1 MELGEYDHQA
11 VEAAAR
17 ALWES
22 HDIYRYDRDGLG
34 PVFSVDTPPPYVSA
48 AHLHVGHAMSYSQ
61 PDFIVRYRRMRG
73 ERVFYPIGFD
83 DNGLPT
89 ERYVEQAY
97 SVRAADMPRAEFVA
111 LCLAETRRTAERYED
126 LWRRLGLS
134 LDWSLRYS
142 TIDARCQ
149 RTAQT
154 SFIKLH
160 EAGYLRRAQDPI
172 LWCPEDRTSLAQAD
186 VEDLE
191 RTSRL
196 HTIRFPAQA
205 PQGEA
210 QAPQGEAQAPQGEA
224 QAPQG
229 EALLIATTRPE
240 LLPACVALYHH
251 PADPRYTGL
260 NPETRARVPLFG
272 YEVPVLADESV
283 DPQYGTGLMMV
294 CTFGDSEDV
303 LKWRRDHLP
312 LRLVVEPDGRLGPL
326 AGEFAG
332 LPLAQA
338 RSAIVKA
345 LAAAG
350 LLVDSLP
357 VRQVVGVHER
367 CQTPVEFQIRPQWFI
382 AVREHADRFRA
393 RAAELEWIPP
403 YMRRRLEDWIDGLK
417 WDWNITRQRRYGVP
431 FPVWFCTACATPVLA
446 RLQDLPV
453 DPLADEPPAEACPSC
468 GSALEADPDVLDT
481 WMTSSLTPQINDG
494 WALGSGTDPA
504 LAPMSMRV
512 QAFEII
518 RTWLFYSVVQS
529 ELLFGRVPWR
539 TALISG
545 WGLSE
550 QGKKLSKRD
559 LDRGGSGGSS
569 PRDGRVTGADGFNRY
584 VPDDV
589 MAKYGADAL
598 RLWATKGRIGTDLR
612 YNEKDIRTGRKFAV
626 KLWNVGRFLSLNLGD
641 LDVSAAVPAPGE
653 RNIVDRWVLA
663 HLAEA
668 VDQTTAAFEAHDY
681 MQAHQAASR
690 MFWSIYC
697 DRYIEMIKDRLGGSL
712 PDSTI
717 LDNPLRD
724 IPVLDNPDQDS
735 ARWTLSES
743 YRVLLGLFAPFAPF
757 VTEHMYQQFYRDH
770 EGGVSL
776 HLTRWP
782 VPDERWRGDRSAV
795 DQLAVIL
802 DGTRVLRSGQRL
814 GNSARLSQ
822 LTVQAHTPAAETLLD
837 QIAEPL
843 RIAARARTLVRAI
856 HPTGTATHPTG
867 TATHPT
873 GTATHP
879 SGVDGI
885 SIGITV

>member
-1 MELGEYDHQA
+1 MELGEYDHRA
-11 VEAAAR
+11 VEAAVR
-17 ALWES
+17 ELWEA
-22 HDIYRYDRDGLG
+22 HDIYRYDRGGDG

-89 ERYVEQAY
+89 ERYVEQAHG
-97 SVRAADMPRAEFVA
+97 VRAVDMPRAEFNA
-111 LCLAETRRTAERYED
+111 LCLAETGRVAERYED

-134 LDWSLRYS
+134 VDWSLRYS

-154 SFIKLH
+154 SFVTLH
-160 EAGYLRRAQDPI
+160 QAGYLRRAEDPI

-196 HTIRFPAQA
+196 HTIRF
-205 PQGEA
+205 G
-210 QAPQGEAQAPQGEA
+210 GDRD
-224 QAPQG
+224 
-229 EALLIATTRPE
+229 LMIATTRPE

-251 PADPRYTGL
+251 PADTRYAGL
-260 NPETRARVPLFG
+260 ERATVPLFG
-272 YEVPVLADESV
+272 YEVPVRTDESV
-283 DPQYGTGLMMV
+283 DPEYGTGLMMV

-303 LKWRRDHLP
+303 LKWRRDHLD
-312 LRLVVEPDGRLGPL
+312 LRLVVEPDGRLGEL

-332 LPLAQA
+332 LTLAQG

-345 LAAAG
+345 LDEAG
-350 LLVDSLP
+350 LLVSSEP

-403 YMRRRLEDWIDGLK
+403 FMRRRLEDWIDGLK

-431 FPVWFCTACATPVLA
+431 FPVWFCAACSAPVLA
-446 RLQDLPV
+446 RLEDLPV
-453 DPLADEPPAEACPSC
+453 DPLADKPPVSSCPSC
-468 GSALEADPDVLDT
+468 GGGELVPDPDVMDT
-481 WMTSSLTPQINDG
+481 WMTSSLSPQVNDG
-494 WALGSGTDPA
+494 WAVDGTDPG

-545 WGLSE
+545 WGLTE

-559 LDRGGSGGSS
+559 LDKSTG
-569 PRDGRVTGADGFNRY
+569 PDGYNRY

-589 MAKYGADAL
+589 MGKYGADAV
-598 RLWATKGRIGTDLR
+598 RLWATRGRIGTDLR
-612 YNEKDIRTGRKFAV
+612 YNEKDVRTGRKFAV
-626 KLWNVGRFLSLNLGD
+626 KLWNVGRFLSMNLGD
-641 LDVSAAVPAPGE
+641 LDVSAPATAPPPGE
-653 RNIVDRWVLA
+653 RDIVDRWVLS
-663 HLAEA
+663 HLADTVAEA
-668 VDQTTAAFEAHDY
+668 TAAFGTHDY

-690 MFWSIYC
+690 MFWSVYC
-697 DRYIEMIKDRLGGSL
+697 DRYLEMIKDRVGASG
-712 PDSTI
+712 D
-717 LDNPLRD
+717 R
-724 IPVLDNPDQDS
+724 DS
-735 ARWTLSES
+735 ARWTLWES
-743 YRVLLGLFAPFAPF
+743 FRVLLGLFAPFAPF
-757 VTEHMYQQFYRDH
+757 VTERMYQQFYRTH
-770 EGGVSL
+770 GGVISL

-782 VPDERWRGDRSAV
+782 EPDERWRDDRPAVEAV
-795 DQLAVIL
+795 DQLTVIL
-802 DGTRVLRSGQRL
+802 DATRALRSGLRL
-814 GNSARLSQ
+814 GNSARLSR
-822 LTVQAHTPAAETLLD
+822 LTVQAHDARARSLLD
-837 QIAEPL
+837 QIGEPL
-843 RIAARARTLVRAI
+843 RVAARADALVLGPA
-856 HPTGTATHPTG
+856 G
-867 TATHPT
+867 
-873 GTATHP
+873 HP

-885 SIGITV
+885 TVGIAV

>member
-11 VEAAAR
+11 VEATAR

-22 HDIYRYDRDGLG
+22 HDIYRYDREALG

-61 PDFIVRYRRMRG
+61 PDFIVRFRRMRG

-97 SVRAADMPRAEFVA
+97 GVRAVDMPRAEFVA

-154 SFIKLH
+154 SFIRLY
-160 EAGYLRRAQDPI
+160 ETGYLRRAEDPI
-172 LWCPEDRTSLAQAD
+172 LWCTEDRTSLAQAD

-196 HTIRFPAQA
+196 HTIRFTTQD
-205 PQGEA
+205 PQGEV
-210 QAPQGEAQAPQGEA
+210 
-224 QAPQG
+224 
-229 EALLIATTRPE
+229 LIATTRPE

-251 PADPRYTGL
+251 PADPRYSGL
-260 NPETRARVPLFG
+260 NPQTRARVPLFD
-272 YEVPVLADESV
+272 YEVPVLTDESV
-283 DPQYGTGLMMV
+283 NPEYGTGLLMV

-303 LKWRRDHLP
+303 LRWRRDHLP

-338 RSAIVKA
+338 RSAVVKA

-403 YMRRRLEDWIDGLK
+403 HMRRRLEDWIDGLK

-431 FPVWFCTACATPVLA
+431 FPVWFCAACATPVLA

-453 DPLADEPPAEACPSC
+453 DPLADEPPVQACPSC
-468 GSALEADPDVLDT
+468 GSADLTPDPDVMDT

-494 WALGSGTDPA
+494 WALDGTDPA

-559 LDRGGSGGSS
+559 LDRSAS
-569 PRDGRVTGADGFNRY
+569 ADGFNRY

-641 LDVSAAVPAPGE
+641 LDVSAARPAPGE
-653 RNIVDRWVLA
+653 RNIVDQWVLS

-668 VDQTTAAFEAHDY
+668 VDQATAAFEAHDY
-681 MQAHQAASR
+681 AQAHQVASR

-697 DRYIEMIKDRLGGSL
+697 DRYIEMIKDRLGTSFADGAD
-712 PDSTI
+712 P
-717 LDNPLRD
+717 
-724 IPVLDNPDQDS
+724 DNPDRDS
-735 ARWTLSES
+735 ARWTLWES

-757 VTEHMYQQFYRDH
+757 VTEHMYQQFYRAH
-770 EGGVSL
+770 EGVVSL
-776 HLTRWP
+776 HVTRWP
-782 VPDERWRGDRSAV
+782 GPDERWRGDRSAV

-802 DGTRVLRSGQRL
+802 DATRVLRSGQRL
-814 GNSARLSQ
+814 GNSAGLSQ
-822 LTVQAHTPAAETLLD
+822 LIVQADTPGAETLLD

-843 RIAARARTLVRAI
+843 RIAVRARTLVRAPA
-856 HPTGTATHPTG
+856 HPPGA
-867 TATHPT
+867 
-873 GTATHP
+873 ATHP

-885 SIGITV
+885 TIGIVA

>member
-1 MELGEYDHQA
+1 MELGEYDHHA
-11 VEAAAR
+11 VEDAVR
-17 ALWES
+17 RLWES
-22 HDIYRYDRDGLG
+22 HDIYRYDRDGTG

-61 PDFIVRYRRMRG
+61 PDFIVRFRRMLG

-97 SVRAADMPRAEFVA
+97 GVRAVDMPRAEFVA
-111 LCLAETRRTAERYED
+111 LCLAETRRTAEHYED

-142 TIDARCQ
+142 TIDDRCQ
-149 RTAQT
+149 RTAQV
-154 SFIKLH
+154 SFIKLY
-160 EAGYLRRAQDPI
+160 EAGHLRRAQDPI
-172 LWCPEDRTSLAQAD
+172 LWCTEDRTSLAQAD
-186 VEDLE
+186 TEDLE

-196 HTIRFPAQA
+196 FTVRFAGPA
-205 PQGEA
+205 GE
-210 QAPQGEAQAPQGEA
+210 P
-224 QAPQG
+224 
-229 EALLIATTRPE
+229 LLIATTRPE

-251 PADPRYTGL
+251 PGDSRYAGL
-260 NPETRARVPLFG
+260 DRALVPLFG
-272 YEVPVLADESV
+272 YEVPVRADEDV
-283 DPQYGTGLMMV
+283 DPEYGTGLMMV

-303 LKWRRDHLP
+303 LRWRRDQLA

-332 LPLAQA
+332 LTVTQA

-345 LAAAG
+345 LTSAG
-350 LLVDSLP
+350 LLIDSVP

-382 AVREHADRFRA
+382 AVREHADRFRV

-431 FPVWFCTACATPVLA
+431 FPVWFCASCDAPVLA
-446 RLQDLPV
+446 QLTALPV
-453 DPLADEPPAEACPSC
+453 DPLADRPPADACPSC
-468 GSALEADPDVLDT
+468 GAAELVPDPDVMDT

-494 WALGSGTDPA
+494 WALGGTDPA

-529 ELLFGRVPWR
+529 ELLFGRLPWR

-559 LDRGGSGGSS
+559 LDRSA
-569 PRDGRVTGADGFNRY
+569 GADGFNRY

-626 KLWNVGRFLSLNLGD
+626 KCWNVGRFLALNLGD
-641 LDVSAAVPAPGE
+641 LDLSAQPPAPGE
-653 RNIVDRWVLA
+653 RNIVDRWLLS

-668 VDQTTAAFEAHDY
+668 VAETTRAFEGHDY
-681 MQAHQAASR
+681 SQAHQAASR

-697 DRYIEMIKDRLGGSL
+697 DRYIEMVKDRLGDDE
-712 PDSTI
+712 PAAD
-717 LDNPLRD
+717 RR
-724 IPVLDNPDQDS
+724 S
-735 ARWTLSES
+735 AQWTLRES

-757 VTEHMYQQFYRDH
+757 VTERMYQQFYRAH
-770 EGGVSL
+770 EDAVSL
-776 HLTRWP
+776 HVTRWP
-782 VPDERWRGDRSAV
+782 APDERWGDERWRADRAAV

-802 DGTRVLRSGQRL
+802 DATRALRSGLRL

-822 LTVQAHTPAAETLLD
+822 LTVQAASPAAGALLG

-843 RIAARARTLVRAI
+843 RIAARADALVYGPAE
-856 HPTGTATHPTG
+856 
-867 TATHPT
+867 
-873 GTATHP
+873 HP

-885 SIGITV
+885 TVAIAPQVT

>member
-1 MELGEYDHQA
+1 
-11 VEAAAR
+11 
-17 ALWES
+17 
-22 HDIYRYDRDGLG
+22 
-34 PVFSVDTPPPYVSA
+34 
-48 AHLHVGHAMSYSQ
+48 MSYSQ

-89 ERYVEQAY
+89 ERYVEQAHG
-97 SVRAADMPRAEFVA
+97 VRAADMPRAEFNA
-111 LCLAETRRTAERYED
+111 LCLAETQRVAERYED

-134 LDWSLRYS
+134 VDWSLRYS

-196 HTIRFPAQA
+196 HTIRFQP
-205 PQGEA
+205 G
-210 QAPQGEAQAPQGEA
+210 
-224 QAPQG
+224 
-229 EALLIATTRPE
+229 LLIATTRPE

-251 PADPRYTGL
+251 PGDTRYAGL
-260 NPETRARVPLFG
+260 ERAVVPLFG
-272 YEVPVLADESV
+272 YQVPVLADESV
-283 DPQYGTGLMMV
+283 DPDYGTGLMMV

-303 LKWRRDHLP
+303 LKWRRDGLD
-312 LRLVVEPDGRLGPL
+312 LRLVVEPDGRLGEL

-332 LPLAQA
+332 LQLTQA

-345 LAAAG
+345 LDEAG
-350 LLVDSLP
+350 LLVSSEP

-367 CQTPVEFQIRPQWFI
+367 CQTPVEFQIRPQWFV

-403 YMRRRLEDWIDGLK
+403 FMRRRLEDWIDGLK

-431 FPVWFCTACATPVLA
+431 FPVWFCAACAQPVLA
-446 RLQDLPV
+446 RLEDLPV
-453 DPLADEPPAEACPSC
+453 DPLADTPPVSSCPSC
-468 GSALEADPDVLDT
+468 GSAELAPDPDVMDT
-481 WMTSSLTPQINDG
+481 WMTSSLSPQVNDG
-494 WALGSGTDPA
+494 WALGGTDPA

-545 WGLSE
+545 WGLTE

-559 LDRGGSGGSS
+559 LNSS
-569 PRDGRVTGADGFNRY
+569 TGPDGYNRY

-589 MAKYGADAL
+589 MDKYGADAV
-598 RLWATKGRIGTDLR
+598 RLWATKGRIGTDQR

-626 KLWNVGRFLSLNLGD
+626 KLWNVGRFLSMNLGD
-641 LDVSAAVPAPGE
+641 LDVAAATPPPPGE
-653 RNIVDRWVLA
+653 RDIVDRWVLA
-663 HLAEA
+663 HLADTVAEA
-668 VDQTTAAFEAHDY
+668 TAAFGQHDY
-681 MQAHQAASR
+681 TQAYQAASR
-690 MFWSIYC
+690 MFWSVYC
-697 DRYIEMIKDRLGGSL
+697 DRYLEMIKDRLTDGDPS
-712 PDSTI
+712 D
-717 LDNPLRD
+717 R
-724 IPVLDNPDQDS
+724 DS
-735 ARWTLSES
+735 ARWTLRES
-743 YRVLLGLFAPFAPF
+743 FRVLLGLFAPFAPF
-757 VTEHMYQQFYRDH
+757 VTERMYQQFYRPH
-770 EGGVSL
+770 ESTVSV

-782 VPDERWRGDRSAV
+782 VADERWRGDRAAVQAV

-802 DGTRVLRSGQRL
+802 DATRALRSGQRL
-814 GNSARLSQ
+814 GNSARLSE
-822 LTVQAHTPAAETLLD
+822 LIVQVHDAAARSLLD

-843 RIAARARTLVRAI
+843 RVAARADALVLGPAE
-856 HPTGTATHPTG
+856 
-867 TATHPT
+867 
-873 GTATHP
+873 HP
-879 SGVDGI
+879 SGVG
-885 SIGITV
+885 GITVGITV

>member
-1 MELGEYDHQA
+1 M
-11 VEAAAR
+11 
-17 ALWES
+17 
-22 HDIYRYDRDGLG
+22 
-34 PVFSVDTPPPYVSA
+34 FSVDTPPPYVSA

-61 PDFIVRYRRMRG
+61 PDFIVRFRRMLG

-97 SVRAADMPRAEFVA
+97 GVRAADMPRAEFVA
-111 LCLAETRRTAERYED
+111 LCLAETRRTAERYEE

-149 RTAQT
+149 QTAQA
-154 SFIKLH
+154 SFIRLH
-160 EAGYLRRAQDPI
+160 QAGYLRRAQDPI

-186 VEDLE
+186 TEDLE

-196 HTIRFPAQA
+196 YTIRFPA
-205 PQGEA
+205 PGPSPE
-210 QAPQGEAQAPQGEA
+210 
-224 QAPQG
+224 
-229 EALLIATTRPE
+229 LMIATTRPE

-251 PADPRYTGL
+251 PADARYTGL
-260 NPETRARVPLFG
+260 QRATVPLFG
-272 YEVPVLADESV
+272 HEVAVLTDESV
-283 DPQYGTGLMMV
+283 DPEYGTGLMMV
-294 CTFGDSEDV
+294 CTFGDREDV
-303 LKWRRDHLP
+303 LKWRRDGLP
-312 LRLVVEPDGRLGPL
+312 LRLVVEPDGRLGEL
-326 AGEFAG
+326 AGEFAA

-338 RSAIVKA
+338 RAAIVKA

-350 LLVDSLP
+350 LLTGSVP

-393 RAAELEWIPP
+393 RAAELEWIPS
-403 YMRRRLEDWIDGLK
+403 YMRRRLEDWIDGLQ
-417 WDWNITRQRRYGVP
+417 WDWNISRQRRYGVP

-453 DPLADEPPAEACPSC
+453 DPLADEPPAAGCPAC
-468 GSALEADPDVLDT
+468 GSALEADPDVMDT

-494 WALGSGTDPA
+494 WALGGTDPA
-504 LAPMSMRV
+504 LAPMSIRV

-559 LDRGGSGGSS
+559 LDRSN
-569 PRDGRVTGADGFNRY
+569 VDGFTRY

-598 RLWATKGRIGTDLR
+598 RLWATKARIGTDLR

-626 KLWNVGRFLSLNLGD
+626 KLWNVGRFLSLNLAESVPVTGP
-641 LDVSAAVPAPGE
+641 AWPAVPAGE
-653 RNIVDRWVLA
+653 PNIVDRWVLS
-663 HLAEA
+663 HLADA
-668 VDQTTAAFEAHDY
+668 VAETTAAFEAHDY

-690 MFWSIYC
+690 MFWSVYC
-697 DRYIEMIKDRLGGSL
+697 DRYIEMIKDRLSGSA
-712 PDSTI
+712 PDAA
-717 LDNPLRD
+717 
-724 IPVLDNPDQDS
+724 NPDRASDPDRDS
-735 ARWTLSES
+735 ARRTLWES

-757 VTEHMYQQFYRDH
+757 VTEHMYQRFYRPH
-770 EGGVSL
+770 EGAVSL
-776 HLTRWP
+776 HVTRWP
-782 VPDERWRGDRSAV
+782 VPEPTWRTDRSAV

-802 DGTRVLRSGQRL
+802 DATRALRSAQRL
-814 GNSARLSQ
+814 GNSAPLSQ
-822 LTVQAHTPAAETLLD
+822 LIAQAHTPEAEALLD

-843 RIAARARTLVRAI
+843 RIAARARTLVRPPVPAPA
-856 HPTGTATHPTG
+856 PT
-867 TATHPT
+867 
-873 GTATHP
+873 THP
-879 SGVDGI
+879 SGI
-885 SIGITV
+885 EGITVNIVV

>member
-1 MELGEYDHQA
+1 MELGEYDHHA
-11 VEAAAR
+11 VEGAVR
-17 ALWES
+17 RLWES
-22 HDIYRYDRDGLG
+22 HDIYRYDRDGQG

-61 PDFIVRYRRMRG
+61 PDFIVRFRRMLG

-89 ERYVEQAY
+89 ERYVEQAHG
-97 SVRAADMPRAEFVA
+97 VRAVDMPRAEFVA
-111 LCLAETRRTAERYED
+111 LCLAETQRTAEHYED

-142 TIDARCQ
+142 TIDDRCQ

-172 LWCPEDRTSLAQAD
+172 LWCTEDRTSLAQAD
-186 VEDLE
+186 TEDLE

-196 HTIRFPAQA
+196 FTIRFAGTA
-205 PQGEA
+205 GE
-210 QAPQGEAQAPQGEA
+210 P
-224 QAPQG
+224 
-229 EALLIATTRPE
+229 LLIATTRPE

-251 PADPRYTGL
+251 PGDSRYAGL
-260 NPETRARVPLFG
+260 ERARVPLFD
-272 YEVPVLADESV
+272 YEVPVRADEDV
-283 DPQYGTGLMMV
+283 DPDYGTGLMMV

-303 LKWRRDHLP
+303 LRWRRDQLA

-332 LPLAQA
+332 LAVTQA

-345 LAAAG
+345 LTSAG
-350 LLVDSLP
+350 LLLDSVP

-431 FPVWFCTACATPVLA
+431 FPVWFCASCAAPVLA
-446 RLQDLPV
+446 RLADLPV
-453 DPLADEPPAEACPSC
+453 DPLADRPPAGACPSC
-468 GSALEADPDVLDT
+468 GAAELVPDPDVMDT

-494 WALGSGTDPA
+494 WALGGTDPA

-529 ELLFGRVPWR
+529 ELLFGRAPWR

-559 LDRGGSGGSS
+559 LDRSA
-569 PRDGRVTGADGFNRY
+569 GADGFNRY

-626 KLWNVGRFLSLNLGD
+626 KCWNVGRFLALNLGD
-641 LDVSAAVPAPGE
+641 LDLSAEPPAPGE
-653 RNIVDRWVLA
+653 RNIVDRWLLS

-668 VDQTTAAFEAHDY
+668 VTETTAAFEGHDY
-681 MQAHQAASR
+681 SQAHQVASR

-697 DRYIEMIKDRLGGSL
+697 DRYIEMVKDRLGDDG
-712 PDSTI
+712 PAAD
-717 LDNPLRD
+717 RR
-724 IPVLDNPDQDS
+724 S
-735 ARWTLSES
+735 AQWTLRES

-757 VTEHMYQQFYRDH
+757 VTEHMYQQFYRDR
-770 EGGVSL
+770 EDAVSL
-776 HLTRWP
+776 HVTRWP
-782 VPDERWRGDRSAV
+782 VPDERWRDQRWHHDRAAV

-802 DGTRVLRSGQRL
+802 DATRALRSGLRL

-822 LTVQAHTPAAETLLD
+822 LTVQAAGPAAEALLG

-843 RIAARARTLVRAI
+843 RIAARADALVRGPAE
-856 HPTGTATHPTG
+856 
-867 TATHPT
+867 
-873 GTATHP
+873 HP
-879 SGVDGI
+879 SGVH
-885 SIGITV
+885 GITVAIAPPV

>member
-17 ALWES
+17 ELWQA
-22 HDIYRYDRDGLG
+22 HDIYRYARDAEG

-48 AHLHVGHAMSYSQ
+48 SHLHVGHAMSYSQ
-61 PDFIVRYRRMRG
+61 PDFIARFRRMLG

-89 ERYVEQAY
+89 ERYVEQKY
-97 SVRAADMPRAEFVA
+97 GVRAVDMPRAEFVA
-111 LCLAETRRTAERYED
+111 LCLAETERTAERYED

-134 LDWSLRYS
+134 VDWSLRYA

-149 RTAQT
+149 RTSQT
-154 SFIKLH
+154 SFIMLH
-160 EAGYLRRAQDPI
+160 KAGYLRRAQDPI
-172 LWCPEDRTSLAQAD
+172 LWCPEDQTSLAQAD

-196 HTIRFPAQA
+196 YTIKFPTHLPSPLHAGQ
-205 PQGEA
+205 P
-210 QAPQGEAQAPQGEA
+210 
-224 QAPQG
+224 
-229 EALLIATTRPE
+229 LLIATTRPE

-251 PADPRYTGL
+251 PSDTRYTALG
-260 NPETRARVPLFG
+260 PHARARVPLFD
-272 YEVPVLADESV
+272 YEVPVLTDESV
-283 DPQYGTGLMMV
+283 DPEYGTGLMMV

-303 LKWRRDHLP
+303 LRWRRDRLP
-312 LRLVVEPDGRLGPL
+312 LRLALEPDGRLGPL

-332 LPLAQA
+332 LTVTQA
-338 RSAIVKA
+338 RSAIVKT
-345 LAAAG
+345 LTSAG
-350 LLVDSLP
+350 LLVDSMP

-382 AVREHADRFRA
+382 AVRENADRFRA
-393 RAAELEWIPP
+393 RAAEIEWIPP

-417 WDWNITRQRRYGVP
+417 WDWNISRQRRYGVP
-431 FPVWFCTACATPVLA
+431 FPVWFCASCDTPVLA
-446 RLQDLPV
+446 RAGDLPV
-453 DPLADEPPAEACPSC
+453 DPLTDKPPVSACPSC
-468 GSALEADPDVLDT
+468 GGDELAPDPDVMDT
-481 WMTSSLTPQINDG
+481 WMTSSLTPQISDG
-494 WALGSGTDPA
+494 WAVGGTDPA

-518 RTWLFYSVVQS
+518 RTWLFYTVVQS
-529 ELLFGRVPWR
+529 ELLFRRVPWR

-559 LDRGGSGGSS
+559 LDRS
-569 PRDGRVTGADGFNRY
+569 TGADGFNRY

-626 KLWNVGRFLSLNLGD
+626 KIWNVGRFLSINLGD
-641 LDVSAAVPAPGE
+641 LDVSAAPPAPGR
-653 RNIVDRWVLA
+653 RNIVDRWLLS

-668 VDQTTAAFEAHDY
+668 VAEATAAFEGHDY

-690 MFWSIYC
+690 LFWSIYT
-697 DRYIEMIKDRLGGSL
+697 DRYIEMIKDRLGEGGRDAPD
-712 PDSTI
+712 PDSP
-717 LDNPLRD
+717 DP
-724 IPVLDNPDQDS
+724 DNPDRRS
-735 ARWTLSES
+735 AQWTLWES

-757 VTEHMYQQFYRDH
+757 VTEHMYQRFYRAH
-770 EGGVSL
+770 ESPVSL

-782 VPDERWRGDRSAV
+782 VADERWHGDRSEV
-795 DQLAVIL
+795 DQLAIIL
-802 DGTRVLRSGQRL
+802 DATRALRNAYRL
-814 GNSARLSQ
+814 GNSARISQ
-822 LTVQAHTPAAETLLD
+822 LIVQAHTPAAEVLLD
-837 QIAEPL
+837 QIGEPL
-843 RIAARARTLVRAI
+843 RVAARAGALVRGPAEY
-856 HPTGTATHPTG
+856 PG
-867 TATHPT
+867 
-873 GTATHP
+873 
-879 SGVDGI
+879 GVDGI
-885 SIGITV
+885 TVGIAV

>member
-1 MELGEYDHQA
+1 MESGEYDHQA

-17 ALWES
+17 ALWEA
-22 HDIYRYDRDGLG
+22 HDVYRYDRDEAG

-97 SVRAADMPRAEFVA
+97 GVRAVDMPRADFVA
-111 LCLAETRRTAERYED
+111 LCLAETQRTAGRYED

-134 LDWSLRYS
+134 VDWSLRYS

-149 RTAQT
+149 RTAQAAFVT
-154 SFIKLH
+154 LYQ
-160 EAGYLRRAQDPI
+160 AGHLRRAQDPI

-196 HTIRFPAQA
+196 HTIRFG
-205 PQGEA
+205 GERDL
-210 QAPQGEAQAPQGEA
+210 E
-224 QAPQG
+224 
-229 EALLIATTRPE
+229 IATTRPE

-251 PADPRYTGL
+251 PDDPRYAGL
-260 NPETRARVPLFG
+260 DRAVVPLFD
-272 YEVPVLADESV
+272 YEVPVLADQDV
-283 DPQYGTGLMMV
+283 DREYGTGLMMV
-294 CTFGDSEDV
+294 CTFGDNEDV
-303 LKWRRDHLP
+303 LRWRRDQLP
-312 LRLVVEPDGRLGPL
+312 LRLVLEPDGRLGPL
-326 AGEFAG
+326 AGPFAG
-332 LPLAQA
+332 LQVTQA
-338 RSAIVKA
+338 RSAVVKA
-345 LAAAG
+345 LDEAG
-350 LLVDSLP
+350 LLISSVP

-367 CQTPVEFQIRPQWFI
+367 CQTPVEFQIRPQWFV

-393 RAAELEWIPP
+393 RAAELEWIPAF
-403 YMRRRLEDWIDGLK
+403 MRRRLEDWIDGLR
-417 WDWNITRQRRYGVP
+417 WDWNISRQRRYGVP
-431 FPVWFCTACATPVLA
+431 FPVWFCAACGAPVLA
-446 RLQDLPV
+446 LLADLPV
-453 DPLADEPPAEACPSC
+453 DPLTDKPPVTACPSC
-468 GSALEADPDVLDT
+468 GSAELAADQDVMDT

-494 WALGSGTDPA
+494 WALRGTDPA

-529 ELLFGRVPWR
+529 ELLFGRLPWR

-545 WGLSE
+545 WGLNE

-559 LDRGGSGGSS
+559 LDRSAT
-569 PRDGRVTGADGFNRY
+569 PDGYNRY

-589 MAKYGADAL
+589 MARYGADAL

-612 YNEKDIRTGRKFAV
+612 YNEKDVRTGRKFTV
-626 KLWNVGRFLSLNLGD
+626 KLWNVGRFLTMNLAGFD
-641 LDVSAAVPAPGE
+641 ATAPAPAPAE
-653 RNIVDRWVLA
+653 RNIVDRWLLS
-663 HLAEA
+663 HLADA
-668 VDQTTAAFEAHDY
+668 VEQTTAAFQAHDY

-697 DRYIEMIKDRLGGSL
+697 DRYIEMIKDRT
-712 PDSTI
+712 DEA
-717 LDNPLRD
+717 
-724 IPVLDNPDQDS
+724 S
-735 ARWTLSES
+735 ARWTLWES
-743 YRVLLGLFAPFAPF
+743 YRALLGLFAPFAPF
-757 VTEHMYQQFYRDH
+757 LTEHMYQRFYREH
-770 EGGVSL
+770 EDAVSL

-782 VPDERWRGDRSAV
+782 AADPRWAGDRSAV

-802 DGTRVLRSGQRL
+802 DATRVLRSGLHL
-814 GNSARLSQ
+814 GNSARLSL
-822 LTVQAHTPAAETLLD
+822 LTVLAHDEAAEALLD

-843 RIAARARTLVRAI
+843 RVAARADAVVRGQAE
-856 HPTGTATHPTG
+856 
-867 TATHPT
+867 
-873 GTATHP
+873 HP

-885 SIGITV
+885 TVGIEP

>member
-1 MELGEYDHQA
+1 MEPGEYDHLT

-17 ALWES
+17 ALWEA
-22 HDIYRYDRDGLG
+22 HGVYHYDPSGQG

-89 ERYVEQAY
+89 ERYVEQAHG
-97 SVRAADMPRAEFVA
+97 VRAVDMPRAEFVA

-154 SFIKLH
+154 SFVKLH

-196 HTIRFPAQA
+196 HTIRFPTPPHIACA
-205 PQGEA
+205 PPRPPSSPLHLE
-210 QAPQGEAQAPQGEA
+210 
-224 QAPQG
+224 
-229 EALLIATTRPE
+229 IATTRPE

-251 PADPRYTGL
+251 PADARYAGR
-260 NPETRARVPLFG
+260 ERAAVPLFG
-272 YEVPVLADESV
+272 YEVPVLADEDV
-283 DPQYGTGLMMV
+283 DPEYGTGLMMV

-303 LKWRRDHLP
+303 LRWRRDHLA
-312 LRLVVEPDGRLGPL
+312 LRLVVQPDGRLGEL
-326 AGEFAG
+326 AGKFAG
-332 LPLAQA
+332 LPVTQA
-338 RSAIVKA
+338 RAAIVKA
-345 LAAAG
+345 LDEAG
-350 LLVDSLP
+350 LLASSVP

-382 AVREHADRFRA
+382 AVRENADRFRA
-393 RAAELEWIPP
+393 RAAELEWIPAF
-403 YMRRRLEDWIDGLK
+403 MRRRLEDWIDGLK

-431 FPVWFCTACATPVLA
+431 FPVWFCASCDAPVLA
-446 RLQDLPV
+446 RLEDLPV
-453 DPLADEPPAEACPSC
+453 DPLTDKPPAEACPSC
-468 GSALEADPDVLDT
+468 GSGEFTGDPDVMDT
-481 WMTSSLTPQINDG
+481 WMISSLTPQVNDG
-494 WALGSGTDPA
+494 WALGGTDPA

-518 RTWLFYSVVQS
+518 RTWLFYSLVQS

-545 WGLSE
+545 WGLTE

-559 LDRGGSGGSS
+559 LDRSAG
-569 PRDGRVTGADGFNRY
+569 PDGYNRY

-589 MAKYGADAL
+589 MARYGADAL
-598 RLWATKGRIGTDLR
+598 RLWATHGRIGTDLR
-612 YNEKDIRTGRKFAV
+612 YNEKDVRTGRKFTV
-626 KLWNVGRFLSLNLGD
+626 KLWNVGRFLSMNLGD
-641 LDVSAAVPAPGE
+641 FDAAQTAFAPPGE
-653 RNIVDRWVLA
+653 RDIVDRWVLS
-663 HLAEA
+663 HLADA
-668 VDQTTAAFEAHDY
+668 VAETTAAFEAHDY

-697 DRYIEMIKDRLGGSL
+697 DRYIEMVKDRTGQAG
-712 PDSTI
+712 
-717 LDNPLRD
+717 
-724 IPVLDNPDQDS
+724 
-735 ARWTLSES
+735 ARWTLWES
-743 YRVLLGLFAPFAPF
+743 FRVLLGLYAPFAPF
-757 VTEHMYQQFYRDH
+757 LTEHLYQRFYRDH
-770 EGGVSL
+770 EDTVSL

-782 VPDERWRGDRSAV
+782 AADPRWVSDRAAV

-802 DGTRVLRSGQRL
+802 DATRVLRSGLRV

-822 LTVQAHTPAAETLLD
+822 LVLQAHDAPAVALLD

-843 RIAARARTLVRAI
+843 RVAARADVVVRGPA
-856 HPTGTATHPTG
+856 G
-867 TATHPT
+867 
-873 GTATHP
+873 HP

-885 SIGITV
+885 TVGIIP

>member
-1 MELGEYDHQA
+1 MEPGEYDHQA

-22 HDIYRYDRDGLG
+22 HDVYRYDRTGRG

-97 SVRAADMPRAEFVA
+97 GVRAVDLPRAEFVA
-111 LCLAETRRTAERYED
+111 LCLAETQRTAERYED

-154 SFIKLH
+154 GFVKLH
-160 EAGYLRRAQDPI
+160 AAGYLRRAQDPI

-196 HTIRFPAQA
+196 HTIRF
-205 PQGEA
+205 GDGLE
-210 QAPQGEAQAPQGEA
+210 
-224 QAPQG
+224 
-229 EALLIATTRPE
+229 IATTRPE

-251 PADPRYTGL
+251 PADPRYAGL
-260 NPETRARVPLFG
+260 ATARVPLFG
-272 YEVPVLADESV
+272 YDVPVRADEGV
-283 DPQYGTGLMMV
+283 DPEYGTGLMMV

-303 LKWRRDHLP
+303 LRWRRDHLD
-312 LRLVVEPDGRLGPL
+312 LRLVVQPDGRLGEL
-326 AGEFAG
+326 AGPFTG
-332 LPLAQA
+332 LSVTQA
-338 RSAIVKA
+338 RAAIVKA
-345 LAAAG
+345 LDEVG
-350 LLVDSLP
+350 RLISSVP

-382 AVREHADRFRA
+382 AVQENADRFRA
-393 RAAELEWIPP
+393 RAAELDWIPAF
-403 YMRRRLEDWIDGLK
+403 MRRRLEDWIDGLK

-431 FPVWFCTACATPVLA
+431 FPVWFCASCDAAVLA
-446 RLQDLPV
+446 RLEDLPV
-453 DPLADEPPAEACPSC
+453 DPLTDKPPLDTCPSC
-468 GSALEADPDVLDT
+468 GSAELAADPDVMDT

-494 WALGSGTDPA
+494 WAVGGTDPA

-559 LDRGGSGGSS
+559 LDRSTG
-569 PRDGRVTGADGFNRY
+569 PDGYNRY

-589 MAKYGADAL
+589 MGKYGADAL
-598 RLWATKGRIGTDLR
+598 RLWATRGRIGTDLR
-612 YNEKDIRTGRKFAV
+612 YNEKDVRTGRKFTV
-626 KLWNVGRFLSLNLGD
+626 KLWNVGRFVSMNLAGFD
-641 LDVSAAVPAPGE
+641 AAGPAPAPGE
-653 RNIVDRWVLA
+653 RDLVDRWVLS

-668 VDQTTAAFEAHDY
+668 VGEATAAFEAHEY

-697 DRYIEMIKDRLGGSL
+697 DRYIEMIKDRVGAGNEPGNEPGDEPGNKQGTD
-712 PDSTI
+712 PDS
-717 LDNPLRD
+717 
-724 IPVLDNPDQDS
+724 PDLEYPGQAS
-735 ARWTLSES
+735 ARWTLWES

-757 VTEHMYQQFYRDH
+757 LTEHMYQRFYRQYEDA
-770 EGGVSL
+770 VSL

-782 VPDERWRGDRSAV
+782 AADPRWVSDRSAV

-802 DGTRVLRSGQRL
+802 DATHVLRSGLRL
-814 GNSARLSQ
+814 GSSARLSQ
-822 LTVQAHTPAAETLLD
+822 LIVQAHDEAAQTLLD
-837 QIAEPL
+837 QIVEPL
-843 RIAARARTLVRAI
+843 RVAARADAVVRGPA
-856 HPTGTATHPTG
+856 G
-867 TATHPT
+867 
-873 GTATHP
+873 HP

-885 SIGITV
+885 TVGIVP

>member
-1 MELGEYDHQA
+1 MELGEYEHRA

-17 ALWES
+17 ELWES
-22 HDIYRYDRDGLG
+22 HDIYAYDSGGQG

-97 SVRAADMPRAEFVA
+97 GVRAADMPRAEFVA

-134 LDWSLRYS
+134 LDWALRYS

-154 SFIKLH
+154 SFVKLH
-160 EAGYLRRAQDPI
+160 QAGYLRRAQDPI

-196 HTIRFPAQA
+196 HTIRFSD
-205 PQGEA
+205 E
-210 QAPQGEAQAPQGEA
+210 
-224 QAPQG
+224 
-229 EALLIATTRPE
+229 LLIATTRPE

-251 PADPRYTGL
+251 PADARYSGV
-260 NPETRARVPLFG
+260 ERAIVPLFG
-272 YEVPVLADESV
+272 YEVPVLTDESV
-283 DPQYGTGLMMV
+283 DPEYGTGLMMV

-303 LKWRRDHLP
+303 LKWRRDGLA

-332 LPLAQA
+332 LPLTQA

-345 LAAAG
+345 LAEAG
-350 LLVDSLP
+350 LLADSVP

-393 RAAELEWIPP
+393 RAAELEWIPSF
-403 YMRRRLEDWIDGLK
+403 MRRRLEDWIDGLK

-431 FPVWFCTACATPVLA
+431 FPVWFCTACAAPVLA
-446 RLQDLPV
+446 RLEDLPV
-453 DPLADEPPAEACPSC
+453 DPLADKPPVAACPSC
-468 GSALEADPDVLDT
+468 GSALEPDPDVMDT

-494 WALGSGTDPA
+494 WAVGGTDPA

-529 ELLFGRVPWR
+529 ELHFGRVPWR

-559 LDRGGSGGSS
+559 LDKS
-569 PRDGRVTGADGFNRY
+569 TGADGYNRY

-641 LDVSAAVPAPGE
+641 LSGPAPAPAE
-653 RNIVDRWVLA
+653 RGIVDRWLLS
-663 HLAEA
+663 HLADAVTEA
-668 VDQTTAAFEAHDY
+668 TAAFEAHDY
-681 MQAHQAASR
+681 MQAHQAASQ

-697 DRYIEMIKDRLGGSL
+697 DRYLEMIKDRLAASDGLGAGQ
-712 PDSTI
+712 DG
-717 LDNPLRD
+717 
-724 IPVLDNPDQDS
+724 DS
-735 ARWTLSES
+735 ARWTLRES
-743 YRVLLGLFAPFAPF
+743 FRVLLGLFAPFAPF
-757 VTEHMYQQFYRDH
+757 VTEHMYQQFYRAH
-770 EGGVSL
+770 EDEVSL

-782 VPDERWRGDRSAV
+782 AADERWRGDRAAVEAV
-795 DQLAVIL
+795 DRLAVIL
-802 DGTRVLRSGQRL
+802 DATRVLRSGQRL
-814 GNSARLSQ
+814 GNSARLRQ
-822 LTVQAHTPAAETLLD
+822 LILQGHDAPAEALLD

-843 RIAARARTLVRAI
+843 RVAARADALVRG
-856 HPTGTATHPTG
+856 PTEHA
-867 TATHPT
+867 
-873 GTATHP
+873 

-885 SIGITV
+885 TVGIAV

>member
-1 MELGEYDHQA
+1 MELGEFDHRA
-11 VEAAAR
+11 VEAAVR
-17 ALWES
+17 ELWEA
-22 HDIYRYDRDGLG
+22 HDIYRYDRAGDG

-89 ERYVEQAY
+89 ERYVEQAHG
-97 SVRAADMPRAEFVA
+97 VRAVDMTRAEFTA
-111 LCLAETRRTAERYED
+111 LCLAETSRVAARYED

-134 LDWSLRYS
+134 VDWSLRYS
-142 TIDARCQ
+142 TIDTRCQ

-154 SFIKLH
+154 SFVTLH
-160 EAGYLRRAQDPI
+160 QAGHLRRAEDPI

-196 HTIRFPAQA
+196 HTIRFQPD
-205 PQGEA
+205 
-210 QAPQGEAQAPQGEA
+210 
-224 QAPQG
+224 
-229 EALLIATTRPE
+229 LLIATTRPE

-251 PADPRYTGL
+251 PADTRYAGL
-260 NPETRARVPLFG
+260 ERATVPLFG
-272 YEVPVLADESV
+272 YEVPVLTDESV
-283 DPQYGTGLMMV
+283 DPEYGTGLMMV

-303 LKWRRDHLP
+303 LKWRRDHLD
-312 LRLVVEPDGRLGPL
+312 LRLVVEPDGRLGEL

-332 LPLAQA
+332 LTLAQGRA
-338 RSAIVKA
+338 AIVKA
-345 LAAAG
+345 LDEAG
-350 LLVDSLP
+350 LLVSSDP

-403 YMRRRLEDWIDGLK
+403 FMRRRLEDWIDGLK

-431 FPVWFCTACATPVLA
+431 FPVWFCAACSAPVLA
-446 RLQDLPV
+446 RLEDLPV
-453 DPLADEPPAEACPSC
+453 DPLADPSPVSSCPSC
-468 GSALEADPDVLDT
+468 GGGELVPDPDVMDT
-481 WMTSSLTPQINDG
+481 WMPSSLSPQINDG
-494 WALGSGTDPA
+494 WALGSGFGTDPA

-545 WGLSE
+545 WGLTE
-550 QGKKLSKRD
+550 QGKKLSKRN
-559 LDRGGSGGSS
+559 LDSS
-569 PRDGRVTGADGFNRY
+569 TGPDGYNRY

-589 MAKYGADAL
+589 MGKYGADAL
-598 RLWATKGRIGTDLR
+598 RLWATRGRIGTDLR

-626 KLWNVGRFLSLNLGD
+626 KLWNVGRFLSMNLGD
-641 LDVSAAVPAPGE
+641 LDVSATAPPPGE
-653 RNIVDRWVLA
+653 RDIVDRWVLS
-663 HLAEA
+663 HLADTVAEA
-668 VDQTTAAFEAHDY
+668 TAAFGAHDY

-690 MFWSIYC
+690 MFWSVYC
-697 DRYIEMIKDRLGGSL
+697 DRYLEMIKDRLGASG
-712 PDSTI
+712 D
-717 LDNPLRD
+717 R
-724 IPVLDNPDQDS
+724 DS
-735 ARWTLSES
+735 ARWTLRES
-743 YRVLLGLFAPFAPF
+743 FRVLLGLFAPFAPF
-757 VTEHMYQQFYRDH
+757 VTERMYQQFYRTH
-770 EGGVSL
+770 EGTISL

-782 VPDERWRGDRSAV
+782 EPDERWRGDRPAVEAV
-795 DQLAVIL
+795 DQLTVIL
-802 DGTRVLRSGQRL
+802 DATRALRSGQRL
-814 GNSARLSQ
+814 GNSARLSK
-822 LTVQAHTPAAETLLD
+822 LTVQAHDDAARSLLD

-843 RIAARARTLVRAI
+843 RIAARADALVLGPAD
-856 HPTGTATHPTG
+856 
-867 TATHPT
+867 
-873 GTATHP
+873 HP

-885 SIGITV
+885 TVGIAAMTEVSRQAE

>member
-1 MELGEYDHQA
+1 MELGEYDHRA
-11 VEAAAR
+11 VEAAVR
-17 ALWES
+17 ELWEA
-22 HDIYRYDRDGLG
+22 HDIYRYDRGGDG

-89 ERYVEQAY
+89 ERYVEQAHG
-97 SVRAADMPRAEFVA
+97 VRAVDMPRAEFNA
-111 LCLAETRRTAERYED
+111 LCLAETGRVAERYED

-134 LDWSLRYS
+134 VDWSLRYS

-154 SFIKLH
+154 SFVTLH
-160 EAGYLRRAQDPI
+160 QAGYLRRAEDPI

-196 HTIRFPAQA
+196 HTIRF
-205 PQGEA
+205 G
-210 QAPQGEAQAPQGEA
+210 GDRD
-224 QAPQG
+224 
-229 EALLIATTRPE
+229 LMIATTRPE

-251 PADPRYTGL
+251 PADTRYAGL
-260 NPETRARVPLFG
+260 ERATVPLFG
-272 YEVPVLADESV
+272 YEVPVRTDESV
-283 DPQYGTGLMMV
+283 DPEYGTGLMMV

-303 LKWRRDHLP
+303 LKWRRDHLD
-312 LRLVVEPDGRLGPL
+312 LRLVVEPDGRLGEL

-332 LPLAQA
+332 LTLAQG

-345 LAAAG
+345 LDEAG
-350 LLVDSLP
+350 LLVGSEP

-403 YMRRRLEDWIDGLK
+403 FMRRRLEDWIDGLK

-431 FPVWFCTACATPVLA
+431 FPVWFCAACSAPVLA
-446 RLQDLPV
+446 RLEDLPV
-453 DPLADEPPAEACPSC
+453 DPLADKPPVSSCPSC
-468 GSALEADPDVLDT
+468 GGGELVPDPDVMDT
-481 WMTSSLTPQINDG
+481 WMTSSLSPQVNDG
-494 WALGSGTDPA
+494 WAVDGTDPG

-545 WGLSE
+545 WGLTE

-559 LDRGGSGGSS
+559 LDKSTG
-569 PRDGRVTGADGFNRY
+569 PDGYNRY

-589 MAKYGADAL
+589 MGKYGADAV
-598 RLWATKGRIGTDLR
+598 RLWATRGRIGTDLR

-626 KLWNVGRFLSLNLGD
+626 KLWNVGRFLSMNLGD
-641 LDVSAAVPAPGE
+641 LDVSAPATAPPPGE
-653 RNIVDRWVLA
+653 RDIVDRWVLS
-663 HLAEA
+663 HLADTVAEA
-668 VDQTTAAFEAHDY
+668 TAAFGTHDY

-690 MFWSIYC
+690 MFWSVYC
-697 DRYIEMIKDRLGGSL
+697 DRYLEMIKDRVGASG
-712 PDSTI
+712 D
-717 LDNPLRD
+717 R
-724 IPVLDNPDQDS
+724 DS
-735 ARWTLSES
+735 ARWTLWES
-743 YRVLLGLFAPFAPF
+743 FRVLLGLFAPFAPF
-757 VTEHMYQQFYRDH
+757 VTERMYQQFYRTH
-770 EGGVSL
+770 GGVISL

-782 VPDERWRGDRSAV
+782 EPDERWRDDRPAVEAV
-795 DQLAVIL
+795 DQLTVIL
-802 DGTRVLRSGQRL
+802 DATRALRSGLRL
-814 GNSARLSQ
+814 GNSARLSR
-822 LTVQAHTPAAETLLD
+822 LTVQAHDARARSLLD
-837 QIAEPL
+837 QIGEPL
-843 RIAARARTLVRAI
+843 RVAARADALVLGPA
-856 HPTGTATHPTG
+856 G
-867 TATHPT
+867 
-873 GTATHP
+873 HP

-885 SIGITV
+885 TVGIAV